1 MVRYISFGF
10 VIIIGMLAMISR
22 KNYSKYK
29 QGVDILFSLSEAM
42 LHYTPPAVLNKV
54 RMMIRK
60 TNVLNTQNLEDTLS
74 EYMIGLYHTFLL
86 GLVIVLLISGGITFI
101 PEKEQDLYTIKR
113 PDTGD
118 SPIYVDMELR
128 SDAAEDV
135 EDFSLEVNPKEYTDS
150 EFEKECEQA
159 KSYID
164 SCILGNNT
172 AADKVM
178 GDLTFPEKDESGN
191 LKIVWSTSEPDVI
204 STVGTVSNRF
214 LKEPV
219 EVTVTADIKDD
230 NHTDTYTKDVV
241 VVKDDSLTSSEKA
254 KVSILNI
261 EEMSRTEKELVLPQ
275 ELEGVKI
282 IREEDREKKYTAV
295 FFLGIITLLLIVYR
309 KLQELNDTGEKRDEQ
324 LEDAYYSFVNRLAIH
339 IGAGLNLRDAMRR
352 AAEVER
358 SDYLKKEVGFALN
371 RVASG
376 VKEASVYMDLGKSL
390 GTQEYMRLMSL
401 LSQNLAY
408 GNSNL
413 IGLLD
418 SEVKQS
424 FYIKREHI
432 RKKGEQ
438 ASEKL
443 LLPTAIL
450 LVLVIVIVMYPA
462 FINL

>member
-1 MVRYISFGF
+1 
-10 VIIIGMLAMISR
+10 
-22 KNYSKYK
+22 
-29 QGVDILFSLSEAM
+29 
-42 LHYTPPAVLNKV
+42 
-54 RMMIRK
+54 
-60 TNVLNTQNLEDTLS
+60 
-74 EYMIGLYHTFLL
+74 
-86 GLVIVLLISGGITFI
+86 
-101 PEKEQDLYTIKR
+101 
-113 PDTGD
+113 
-118 SPIYVDMELR
+118 
-128 SDAAEDV
+128 
-135 EDFSLEVNPKEYTDS
+135 
-150 EFEKECEQA
+150 
-159 KSYID
+159 
-164 SCILGNNT
+164 
-172 AADKVM
+172 
-178 GDLTFPEKDESGN
+178 
-191 LKIVWSTSEPDVI
+191 
-204 STVGTVSNRF
+204 
-214 LKEPV
+214 
-219 EVTVTADIKDD
+219 
-230 NHTDTYTKDVV
+230 
-241 VVKDDSLTSSEKA
+241 
-254 KVSILNI
+254 
-261 EEMSRTEKELVLPQ
+261 
-275 ELEGVKI
+275 
-282 IREEDREKKYTAV
+282 
-295 FFLGIITLLLIVYR
+295 VYR